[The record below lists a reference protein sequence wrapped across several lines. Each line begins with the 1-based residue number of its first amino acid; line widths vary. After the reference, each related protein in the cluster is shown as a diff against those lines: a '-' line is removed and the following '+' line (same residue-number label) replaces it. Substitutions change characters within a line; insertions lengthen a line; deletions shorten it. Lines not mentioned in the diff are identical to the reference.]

1 MFCRLPDGLFTL
13 SSLTHLVL
21 NETFLECLPENMG
34 KLVVLFSFLFL
45 FKLRLIFFTHA
56 YAVAAQT
63 SFLNLEVPQ
72 YFTFLS
78 ISNHDDRFS
87 AVFFRAGICHV
98 FFFTTLIN

>member
-56 YAVAAQT
+56 YAAAAQT
-63 SFLNLEVPQ
+63 SLLNLEVPQ
-72 YFTFLS
+72 CFIFLS
-78 ISNHDDRFS
+78 ISKCVMIDFQLYFS
-87 AVFFRAGICHV
+87 GLESVTCFFSR
-98 FFFTTLIN
+98 L

>member
-63 SFLNLEVPQ
+63 SLLNLEVPQ
-72 YFTFLS
+72 YFAFLS
-78 ISNHDDRFS
+78 ISKCVMIDFQQYFSGLEFVTCFFHDF
-87 AVFFRAGICHV
+87 
-98 FFFTTLIN
+98 N